1 MGRGPAHR
9 TALIRPLLAL
19 AALLLLS
26 GFTCSS
32 PVRNVRLHFSGP
44 LADTGSLQEG
54 AGFLTFSVR
63 INRPTHHV
71 SYWIE
76 RGNQPQSQK
85 QQAAAHL
92 GNNDLK
98 IYLLGLDQQPLPP
111 GDDYR
116 LVLEAYDDQ
125 GTRHG
130 GSTIL
135 FSIPERS
142 NAPAATSSR
151 S

>member
-1 MGRGPAHR
+1 M
-9 TALIRPLLAL
+9 
-19 AALLLLS
+19 LLLS
-26 GFTCSS
+26 GFTCGS
-32 PVRNVRLHFSGP
+32 PVRNVQIHFTGP
-44 LADTGSLQEG
+44 PTGVGSPQER

-76 RGNQPQSQK
+76 RGNQPKSQK

-130 GSTIL
+130 GSVAL
-135 FSIPERS
+135 FSIPKRS
-142 NAPAATSSR
+142 DAPAATSLR
-151 S
+151 P